1 MDRGV
6 QIWLGLRRRAS
17 PRERRGR
24 ASVESEASDFV
35 TAWVSEHIR
44 ASSNE
49 TLQVQRAS
57 NPGLSVTREIND
69 AVA

>member
-6 QIWLGLRRRAS
+6 QIWLGLRKRAS
-17 PRERRGR
+17 PSERRGWE
-24 ASVESEASDFV
+24 SVESEAAGFV

-44 ASSNE
+44 ASSSE

-57 NPGLSVTREIND
+57 SPGLLVIREIKD

>member
-17 PRERRGR
+17 LSERRGR
-24 ASVESEASDFV
+24 ASVESEASGFV
-35 TAWVSEHIR
+35 IAWVSEHIR
-44 ASSNE
+44 ASSSE

-57 NPGLSVTREIND
+57 NPGFSVTREISE

>member
-17 PRERRGR
+17 PRERRGE
-24 ASVESEASDFV
+24 ASVGSEAEAFV
-35 TAWVSEHIR
+35 TAWVSEHSR
-44 ASSNE
+44 ASSSE

-57 NPGLSVTREIND
+57 NPGLSVIRETND